1 MAKATRNRG
10 AVKAESQRQVPG
22 WVWLFS
28 GVVTG
33 LFIAF
38 LIHLAQ
44 LQRENPPETRDSVA
58 EQQSRDSSGPN
69 QSADSQGPEFDF
81 YAVLPKMEMIVPEGD
96 KGKAEDPD
104 SPDQQDSRPDLSHRH
119 DEHFL
124 LQAGSFGQ
132 ADDADRRRAELTLKG
147 YNVRIQQAKMD
158 DGRRF
163 HRVMVGPFD
172 NINAMHDAQDK
183 LANTGIDTLPIRKKN
198 GDGEDGE

>member
-1 MAKATRNRG
+1 MAKAARNRG

-44 LQRENPPETRDSVA
+44 LQQENPPEQRNPIT
-58 EQQSRDSSGPN
+58 EQQPEDSSSGEETG
-69 QSADSQGPEFDF
+69 DSKGPEFDF
-81 YAVLPKMEMIVPEGD
+81 YAVLPKMEMIVPEGE
-96 KGKAEDPD
+96 KGKSDDPD
-104 SPDQQDSRPDLSHRH
+104 SSDKQDERPDLSHRH
-119 DEHFL
+119 DEHLL
-124 LQAGSFGQ
+124 LQAGSFGK
-132 ADDADRRRAELTLKG
+132 AEDADRRRAELTLEG
-147 YNVRIQQAKMD
+147 YNVQIQQAEMD

-172 NINAMHDAQDK
+172 NINAMHEAQDK
-183 LANTGIDTLPIRKKN
+183 LANNGIDTLPIRRKRN
-198 GDGEDGE
+198 QDDSGE